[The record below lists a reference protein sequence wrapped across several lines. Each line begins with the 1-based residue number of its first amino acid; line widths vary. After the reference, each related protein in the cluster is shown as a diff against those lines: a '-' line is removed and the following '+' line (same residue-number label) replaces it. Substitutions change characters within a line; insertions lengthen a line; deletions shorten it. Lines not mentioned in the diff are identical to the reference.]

1 MDKTNLSDTLEWQ
14 RTGTTSFITFELKHL
29 YSVTEEIMTR
39 NFKQLQ
45 NNKVEIKMGKF
56 LQFVF
61 TIAAAPHEQIRGV
74 DCRLAY
80 PSL

>member
-1 MDKTNLSDTLEWQ
+1 
-14 RTGTTSFITFELKHL
+14 
-29 YSVTEEIMTR
+29 VTEEIMTR